1 VTVADLTRINQWID
15 TTLKNDLQLAALVFR
30 RVYSDE
36 APQGGAAPLV
46 VYAFL
51 GGADKQVT
59 SRGRLSSVLYLIR
72 AINDGSSYDSVE
84 AIADR
89 IEAILQVP
97 DEGTIIRDVR
107 ISPAIESSRTSG
119 RMRSTASRPST
130 SAGSIASDIS
140 RWTCD

>member
-1 VTVADLTRINQWID
+1 MTVADLTRVNQWLD
-15 TTLKNDLQLAALVFR
+15 QTLKNDLQLSGMVFR

-59 SRGRLSSVLYLIR
+59 SRNRLSSVLYLIR

-84 AIADR
+84 PIADR
-89 IEAILQVP
+89 IEALLQVP
-97 DEGTIIRDVR
+97 DEGAIVRDVR
-107 ISPAIESSRTSG
+107 ITSCYREQPHQRKDAQYG
-119 RMRSTASRPST
+119 KPTVYLGGFYRIRYQPS
-130 SAGSIASDIS
+130 DL
-140 RWTCD
+140 

>member
-1 VTVADLTRINQWID
+1 VTVADLTRINQWLD
-15 TTLKNDLQLAALVFR
+15 TTLKNDLQLAQLVFR

-72 AINDGSSYDSVE
+72 AINEGSSYDSVE

-97 DEGTIIRDVR
+97 DEGVIQRDVR
-107 ISPAIESSRTSG
+107 ISSCYREQPHQRKDSQYGKPTVYLGGFYRIRYQ
-119 RMRSTASRPST
+119 PV
-130 SAGSIASDIS
+130 DV
-140 RWTCD
+140 